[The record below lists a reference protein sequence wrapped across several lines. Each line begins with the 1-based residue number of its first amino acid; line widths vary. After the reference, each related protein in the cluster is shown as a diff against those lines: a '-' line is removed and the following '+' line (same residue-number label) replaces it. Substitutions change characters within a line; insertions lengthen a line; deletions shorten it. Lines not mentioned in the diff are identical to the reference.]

1 MSVIHY
7 INTPLTIISEM
18 TLGIVKIKSRRK
30 IKIKRKKSILPK
42 ILFKKKVSPEI
53 EKKAKT
59 PKVIPLSSLRRVKNK
74 HRSKRVYWG

>member
-7 INTPLTIISEM
+7 ISTPLTLLPEM
-18 TLGIVKIKSRRK
+18 TLSIVKIKSRRK

-42 ILFKKKVSPEI
+42 ILFKKKVSPD
-53 EKKAKT
+53 KKAKT
-59 PKVIPLSSLRRVKNK
+59 PKVIPLSCLRRVKGK